1 MGFYSGGA
9 FHWFLQR
16 VSGAVL
22 FVLLVIHF
30 WVTHYFPGG
39 ALSYQNVA
47 TRLSQPGWK
56 LIYLVFLVLCIYH
69 GLNGFWIIL
78 QDYMRN
84 DNLRLLIFGAIMIA
98 GLFLLS
104 IGMLTIIPFS
114 PGTN

>member
-9 FHWFLQR
+9 VHWFLQR

-30 WVTHYFPGG
+30 WITHYFPGG
-39 ALSYQNVA
+39 ELSYQNVA
-47 TRLSQPGWK
+47 LRLSQPGWK
-56 LIYLVFLVLCIYH
+56 LVYLVFLVLCIYH
-69 GLNGFWIIL
+69 GLNGLWIIL

-84 DNLRLLIFGAIMIA
+84 DSLRLLIFGAIMIA

-114 PGTN
+114 PGT